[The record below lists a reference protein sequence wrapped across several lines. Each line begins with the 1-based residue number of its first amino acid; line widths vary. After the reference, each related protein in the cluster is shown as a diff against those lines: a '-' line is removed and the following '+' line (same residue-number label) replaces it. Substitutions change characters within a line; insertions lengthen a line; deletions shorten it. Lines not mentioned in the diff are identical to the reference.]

1 MANIVDI
8 DWSKNVRDFPR
19 NYELSLQDL
28 PNPLIP
34 AVAVGDFDFP
44 ESCYCPNIPV
54 PVKGGMK
61 IYPRHGRQVY
71 MSGPDM
77 YLALKLGARIKVFR
91 GFTCMMLERKDGTL
105 SKCLAYAVTNLV
117 QDRARA
123 KIEYKDKPLI
133 EKSLKTMVNSC
144 YGKTAQN
151 VCPKTRYN
159 ARKMGREN
167 AEPSTVTSPY
177 HAVYTTALVRCM
189 LIGCINQLHDMGY
202 VVYSVTTDGFITNAP
217 TEVVRGLDAC
227 GFARIFQNGRY
238 TLNQT
243 TEDCEAN
250 QIWEPKHYNDTFLN
264 ITTRGNVAVNDGGVL
279 AHNSYTTGEVK
290 DSRADRDAYIIAVL
304 SREGK
309 LKCSTKVWT
318 DFSEI
323 VERKHDFHVGEM
335 IRNLSMNFDYK
346 RCPIVET
353 AVDTPVHYESV
364 DGRFQVDTVIAEY
377 DTRPFEDAEEFLNY
391 RSTMQSED
399 CVKVKK
405 DLERV
410 RVKST
415 TKTKGYIGRDLDKK
429 ILMSILMGYRSGLYH
444 IPALDG
450 LKQAQ
455 IVEVVNS
462 WGIAAISINDWK
474 NCSRTKR
481 HDNMLSREE
490 VEATLRR
497 ILDSS

>member
-1 MANIVDI
+1 MT
-8 DWSKNVRDFPR
+8 
-19 NYELSLQDL
+19 Q
-28 PNPLIP
+28 
-34 AVAVGDFDFP
+34 
-44 ESCYCPNIPV
+44 
-54 PVKGGMK
+54 
-61 IYPRHGRQVY
+61 
-71 MSGPDM
+71 
-77 YLALKLGARIKVFR
+77 
-91 GFTCMMLERKDGTL
+91 
-105 SKCLAYAVTNLV
+105 
-117 QDRARA
+117 
-123 KIEYKDKPLI
+123 
-133 EKSLKTMVNSC
+133 
-144 YGKTAQN
+144 
-151 VCPKTRYN
+151 
-159 ARKMGREN
+159 
-167 AEPSTVTSPY
+167 
-177 HAVYTTALVRCM
+177 
-189 LIGCINQLHDMGY
+189 
-202 VVYSVTTDGFITNAP
+202 
-217 TEVVRGLDAC
+217 
-227 GFARIFQNGRY
+227 
-238 TLNQT
+238 
-243 TEDCEAN
+243 
-250 QIWEPKHYNDTFLN
+250 
-264 ITTRGNVAVNDGGVL
+264 
-279 AHNSYTTGEVK
+279 
-290 DSRADRDAYIIAVL
+290 IIAVL

-309 LKCSTKVWT
+309 LKCSTDVWT
-318 DFSEI
+318 EFSEI
-323 VERKHDFHVGEM
+323 VERKHDFHVGKT

-353 AVDTPVHYESV
+353 AVDTSVHYESV

-391 RSTMQSED
+391 RNTMQSED